1 MKMPIAY
8 LDVAARYVEL
18 APHLIFKT
26 PTVANLGSP
35 VGLYLEQP
43 WVGLTDE
50 ELMECTVFKGFEYD
64 PPYIDKNG
72 AKHVGSMEVSLR
84 RTYENINNKL
94 KEKNT

>member
-1 MKMPIAY
+1 MKKLTGAA
-8 LDVAARYVEL
+8 LDRA
-18 APHLIFKT
+18 
-26 PTVANLGSP
+26 VANAM
-35 VGLYLEQP
+35 GLKSVHNCEK

-50 ELMECTVFKGFEYD
+50 ELMECTVFKGFAYD

-94 KEKNT
+94 REKNT

>member
-1 MKMPIAY
+1 MKMPVAY

-18 APHLIFKT
+18 APHLIFRT

-43 WVGLTDE
+43 WVGLTDDDLLQIRE
-50 ELMECTVFKGFEYD
+50 SLQTVEGESKLR
-64 PPYIDKNG
+64 
-72 AKHVGSMEVSLR
+72 SL
-84 RTYENINNKL
+84 TKAIEQAL

>member
-1 MKMPIAY
+1 MTHE
-8 LDVAARYVEL
+8 EL
-18 APHLIFKT
+18 AKKIVDAVIRPK
-26 PTVANLGSP
+26 
-35 VGLYLEQP
+35 
-43 WVGLTDE
+43 WVGLTDA
-50 ELMECTVFKGFEYD
+50 ELIECTVFKGFAYD

>member
-1 MKMPIAY
+1 MMQ
-8 LDVAARYVEL
+8 E
-18 APHLIFKT
+18 
-26 PTVANLGSP
+26 
-35 VGLYLEQP
+35 
-43 WVGLTDE
+43 WVGLTDA
-50 ELMECTVFKGFEYD
+50 ELMECTVFKGFAYD

>member
-1 MKMPIAY
+1 MTAA
-8 LDVAARYVEL
+8 LDRA
-18 APHLIFKT
+18 
-26 PTVANLGSP
+26 VANAM
-35 VGLYLEQP
+35 GLKSVHNCEK

-50 ELMECTVFKGFEYD
+50 ELMECTVFKGFAYD

-94 KEKNT
+94 REKNT